1 MQIIMTGEKDLEGG
15 GHGLFRESI
24 RIRLQRLREAKKRN
38 MRVANGAEFRIGY
51 FLNAVLEH

>member
-1 MQIIMTGEKDLEGG
+1 MTGEKDLEGG